1 MKVELHMG
9 EWMINMG
16 LVGLY
21 RVFEYG
27 RKHEIISEEHKHSV
41 TVKPWGI
48 ELDTEVLPQLPRAYF
63 LYLLEEYSVARREC
77 ERLDAYIEQVKNE
90 EQFKNHLTAIKKVIS
105 DTGTKILKYFTHE
118 TLESILKQIKEIK
131 KYEQVHQLEEHIRTL
146 KQVYSEPKINEKL
159 TFNYFKYAIL
169 KPLFFGQVSFLNVS
183 KNNLDFEG
191 HVEEFYNRYVFPV
204 VNDLYLES
212 VINDSHSMEEISSL
226 LEKQSEYQLFRQLK
240 RAWKKK
246 TLEEVREYIKTEINK
261 CLLFNERLA
270 FYNFEEMVFSPIG
283 VAKDKAFN
291 FSWYFNGEQP
301 RPLSSL
307 AKLVLLFAPIGSTI
321 YYKNEGINEQTERRL
336 YAGFVQ
342 TDATFA
348 EVLQKNNHFRE
359 LKKKREPFNKIV
371 SQLVQSV
378 KKESEYT
385 VDHLFFLEFFS
396 DYDSKKTH
404 LHYYHLPMY
413 LAHYF
418 KQYADRLD
426 SIKPYDYREQFV
438 QSVLRGADPIH
449 VIYHY
454 LRDCIKNERSTNGPY
469 IAVRE
474 RNRIL
479 QFKKGVRDMATTD
492 KRVTALFMQGR
503 EIRDAIIRSSG
514 SEKKVTS
521 IAYRLL
527 NAAKAGNRKSFMDT
541 LMRIYMSTDRPMSPI
556 FLNALHERDLDF
568 ATVANAFI
576 AGLLANQYKEEQE
589 EVQA

>member
-1 MKVELHMG
+1 MKVKLHMG

-27 RKHEIISEEHKHSV
+27 RKNGIISDEYKDSV

-48 ELDTEVLPQLPRAYF
+48 ELDTDVLPQLPKAYF
-63 LYLLEEYSVARREC
+63 LYLLEEYSIARREC
-77 ERLDAYIEQVKNE
+77 ERLDSYIEQVKKE
-90 EQFKNHLTAIKKVIS
+90 ENFKNVVSSIKKSIN
-105 DTGTKILKYFTHE
+105 DTGKKVLKYFPYPS
-118 TLESILKQIKEIK
+118 LEDVLEKLKDVK
-131 KYEQVHQLEEHIRTL
+131 KAEHVSQLIGYINEFKTIINDQ
-146 KQVYSEPKINEKL
+146 KVNEKL
-159 TFNYFKYAIL
+159 TLNYFKPAIL
-169 KPLFFGQVSFLNVS
+169 RSFFGQVSFLNVA
-183 KNNLDFEG
+183 KNNLDFDG
-191 HVEEFYNRYVFPV
+191 HIEEFYKSYIVPV
-204 VNDLYLES
+204 LNDLIFEQAIETSRSSEEMNAFLETH
-212 VINDSHSMEEISSL
+212 ND
-226 LEKQSEYQLFRQLK
+226 YQPFKQLK
-240 RAWKKK
+240 REVRKK
-246 TLEEVREYIKTEINK
+246 TIEEIREYVRTNINK
-261 CLLFNERLA
+261 CLLFNERVA

-283 VAKDKAFN
+283 VAKDNAFN
-291 FSWYFNGEQP
+291 FSWHFDSQQP
-301 RPLSSL
+301 KPLSSL

-321 YYKNEGINEQTERRL
+321 YYKSEGINEQTERRL

-348 EVLQKNNHFRE
+348 EILQKNNHFSQ

-418 KQYADRLD
+418 KQHADKLD
-426 SIKPYDYREQFV
+426 YIKPYDYREQFV
-438 QSVLRGADPIH
+438 QYVLRGADPVY
-449 VIYHY
+449 VIYNY
-454 LRDCIKNERSTNGPY
+454 LRDCIKNERGTIGPY
-469 IAVRE
+469 IAVQE
-474 RNRIL
+474 RHRIL
-479 QFKKGVRDMATTD
+479 QFKKGVRDMSTTD
-492 KRVTALFMQGR
+492 KRVSALFMQGR
-503 EIRDAIIRSSG
+503 EIREAIIRSSS

-527 NAAKAGNRKSFMDT
+527 NAAKAGNRKNFMDT
-541 LMRIYMSTDRPMSPI
+541 LLRIYMSADRPISPI

>member
-1 MKVELHMG
+1 MRIELHMG

-27 RKHEIISEEHKHSV
+27 RKNGIIGDEYKDSV
-41 TVKPWGI
+41 TIKPWGI
-48 ELDTEVLPQLPRAYF
+48 ELDTDVLPQLPKAYF

-77 ERLDAYIEQVKNE
+77 ERLDDYIEKLKNI
-90 EQFKNHLTAIKKVIS
+90 EQFKNHLSMIKKIIS
-105 DTGTKILKYFTHE
+105 DTGKKVLKYFPNPK
-118 TLESILKQIKEIK
+118 LEDIIEKMKEIK
-131 KYEQVHQLEEHIRTL
+131 KYEHMSQLLEHIHEF
-146 KQVYSEPKINEKL
+146 KNVVNEEKINEKL
-159 TFNYFKYAIL
+159 TFNYFKAAIL
-169 KPLFFGQVSFLNVS
+169 QSFFGQVSFLNVT
-183 KNNLDFEG
+183 KNSLDLNG
-191 HVEEFYNRYVFPV
+191 HVEEFYRSYVFPV
-204 VNDLYLES
+204 INDLQLEY
-212 VINDSHSMEEISSL
+212 VLENSHSVEKIISF
-226 LEKQSEYQLFRQLK
+226 LERQSEYQPFKQLK
-240 RAWKKK
+240 REWKKK
-246 TLEEVREYIKTEINK
+246 KLEEVQEYIKKKINR
-261 CLLFNERLA
+261 CLLFNERFA

-283 VAKDKAFN
+283 VAKDNAFN
-291 FSWYFNGEQP
+291 FSWHFDSQQP
-301 RPLSSL
+301 KPLSSL

-321 YYKNEGINEQTERRL
+321 YFKNEGINEQTERRL

-348 EVLQKNNHFRE
+348 EVLQKNNHFKQ
-359 LKKKREPFNKIV
+359 LKKKREPFNKII

-396 DYDSKKTH
+396 DYSSKKTH

-426 SIKPYDYREQFV
+426 RIKPYDYSEQFV
-438 QSVLRGADPIH
+438 QYVLRGADPIH
-449 VIYHY
+449 VIHSY
-454 LRDCIKNERSTNGPY
+454 LRDCIKNERSTMGPY

-474 RNRIL
+474 RSRIL

-492 KRVTALFMQGR
+492 KRVWALFMQGR
-503 EIRDAIIRSSG
+503 EIREAIMRSSG

-527 NAAKAGNRKSFMDT
+527 NAAKAGNRESFMDT
-541 LMRIYMSTDRPMSPI
+541 LLRIYMSADRPISSI

>member
-1 MKVELHMG
+1 MKVELRMS
-9 EWMINMG
+9 EWMVNMG

-27 RKHEIISEEHKHSV
+27 RKQGIISDEYKDSV

-48 ELDTEVLPQLPRAYF
+48 ELDTDVLPQLPRAYF
-63 LYLLEEYSVARREC
+63 LYLLEEYSVAKREC
-77 ERLDAYIEQVKNE
+77 DKLDAYVKQVANE
-90 EQFKNHLTAIKKVIS
+90 KQFKSNIDALKKSIS
-105 DTGTKILKYFTHE
+105 DTRTKILRYFTHE
-118 TLESILKQIKEIK
+118 TMENTLKQIREIK
-131 KYEQVHQLEEHIRTL
+131 KYEQVHRLGEHIRTL

-159 TFNYFKYAIL
+159 TLNYFKHTIL

-183 KNNLDFEG
+183 KNNLDFDG
-191 HVEEFYNRYVFPV
+191 HVEEFYNSYVFPV
-204 VNDLYLES
+204 MNDLQLES
-212 VINDSHSMEEISSL
+212 VLNDSHSIEEISDL
-226 LEKQSEYQLFRQLK
+226 LEKKGQYQPFKQLK

-246 TLEEVREYIKTEINK
+246 TLKEVQEYVKTKINK

-291 FSWYFNGEQP
+291 FSWHFDSEQP

-348 EVLQKNNHFRE
+348 EVLQKNNHFRQ

-378 KKESEYT
+378 KKESDYA

-396 DYDSKKTH
+396 DYESKKTH

-418 KQYADRLD
+418 KQHADRLD
-426 SIKPYDYREQFV
+426 YIKPYDYREQFV
-438 QSVLRGADPIH
+438 QYVLRGADPIH
-449 VIYHY
+449 VIYNY
-454 LRDCIKNERSTNGPY
+454 LRDCIKNERHTIGPY

-479 QFKKGVRDMATTD
+479 QFKKGVRDVSKTD
-492 KRVTALFMQGR
+492 KRVGALFMQGR
-503 EIRDAIIRSSG
+503 EIREAIMRSSG

-527 NAAKAGNRKSFMDT
+527 NAAKAGNRKNFMDT
-541 LMRIYMSTDRPMSPI
+541 LLRIYMSADRPISPI

-576 AGLLANQYKEEQE
+576 AGLLANQYKEEE

>member
-1 MKVELHMG
+1 MKVELYMG

-77 ERLDAYIEQVKNE
+77 ERLDDYIEQVKNE
-90 EQFKNHLTAIKKVIS
+90 EQFKNHLTATKKVIS
-105 DTGTKILKYFTHE
+105 DTGKRILKYFPNPE
-118 TLESILKQIKEIK
+118 LENIVDKMKEIK
-131 KYEQVHQLEEHIRTL
+131 KYDHMDQLLEYIHAFKNIVNEE
-146 KQVYSEPKINEKL
+146 KINEKL
-159 TFNYFKYAIL
+159 TFNYFKAAIL
-169 KPLFFGQVSFLNVS
+169 QSFFGQVSFLNVT
-183 KNNLDFEG
+183 KNGLDLDG
-191 HVEEFYNRYVFPV
+191 HEEEFYKSYVLP
-204 VNDLYLES
+204 
-212 VINDSHSMEEISSL
+212 VINDLQLECALRDSHSIEEISSL
-226 LEKQSEYQLFRQLK
+226 LEKQSEYQPFKQLK

-246 TLEEVREYIKTEINK
+246 TLEEVQEYIKTEINK

-283 VAKDKAFN
+283 VAKDNAFN
-291 FSWYFNGEQP
+291 FSWHFDSQQP
-301 RPLSSL
+301 KPLSSL

-378 KKESEYT
+378 KKESEY
-385 VDHLFFLEFFS
+385 VIDHLFFLEFFS
-396 DYDSKKTH
+396 DYSSKKTH

-413 LAHYF
+413 LAYYF

-426 SIKPYDYREQFV
+426 YIKPYDYREQFV